1 MSKADRER
9 GFDLREI
16 VRGLRS
22 SHGSPLV
29 ARKLFKLVHGGCEET
44 RERERERDGELLCTL
59 IRGNLQT
66 SYVMVNNVVS

>member
-44 RERERERDGELLCTL
+44 RERERDVELLCTL
-59 IRGNLQT
+59 FRGNLQT

>member
-44 RERERERDGELLCTL
+44 REREREREMGNYYAHCFGEIC
-59 IRGNLQT
+59 RPA
-66 SYVMVNNVVS
+66 M